1 MTDRHRTNPDPPGGG
16 PIRQFAVLAGAA
28 TATAGVVAGVGILV
42 SSQLA
47 GEPVQSEVLVGCGVS
62 WIASCAGAIPVALA
76 VAARSKQTAGAI
88 LGSTGIRFLIV
99 LVLVVPLTLSGWF
112 DLTALVLSAVVS
124 YLCLLV
130 VDTYLATRAMKRL
143 DGSETR

>member
-1 MTDRHRTNPDPPGGG
+1 MTDRHRTNPDPSGGG
-16 PIRQFAVLAGAA
+16 RIRQFAALAAAA
-28 TATAGVVAGVGILV
+28 TATAGIVAGIGSVT
-42 SSQLA
+42 SSQLTD
-47 GEPVQSEVLVGCGVS
+47 EPVQSEVLVGCGVS

-76 VAARSKQTAGAI
+76 VSARSKQTASAI

-112 DLTALVLSAVVS
+112 DRTALVLSVVVS

-130 VDTYLATRAMKRL
+130 VDTYLATRALKRL